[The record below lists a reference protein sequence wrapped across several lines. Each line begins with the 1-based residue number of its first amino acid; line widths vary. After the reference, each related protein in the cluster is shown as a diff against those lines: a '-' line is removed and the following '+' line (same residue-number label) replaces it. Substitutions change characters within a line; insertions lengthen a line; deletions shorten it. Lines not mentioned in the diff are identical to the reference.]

1 MSTATPAATPP
12 ASKTGNP
19 ILDLPI
25 EQVPEEWREHARE
38 LRRENASLRALAK
51 QVDDKAAQ
59 ERIDAAVK
67 AASDAHKAE
76 TQALLQGT
84 RDAANKRIIQAEVR
98 AAATALGLKD
108 ADGLK
113 LLDTSALTIDDSGDV
128 FGVAELLAEFKKN
141 KPYLFKEAVS
151 DTAQSR
157 RTPDRNSGKPFDART
172 ARPEEIAADAKARR
186 LTLKQH

>member
-1 MSTATPAATPP
+1 MSTAAPPSPAG
-12 ASKTGNP
+12 KTGNP

-38 LRRENASLRALAK
+38 LRRENASLRALAR

-59 ERIDAAVK
+59 EKIDAAVK

-76 TQALLQGT
+76 TEALLQGT
-84 RDAANKRIIQAEVR
+84 RDAANRRIIQTEVR
-98 AAATALGLKD
+98 AAAAALGLKD

-113 LLDTSALTIDDSGDV
+113 LLDTSGLTVDDSGDV
-128 FGVAELLAEFKKN
+128 SGVADLLAEFKKN
-141 KPYLFKEAVS
+141 KPYLFREALS

-157 RTPDRNSGKPFDART
+157 RTPDRIGGKPFDART